1 MENFKAKIEL
11 DLEIEAFDE
20 VDAKDYILEIFG
32 IDDEVK
38 NIKIINIKNSWQESI
53 NCSIIVHSQAD
64 LTQGENVSF
73 NRAWR
78 WYFY

>member
-38 NIKIINIKNSWQESI
+38 NIKIISVKNS
-53 NCSIIVHSQAD
+53 
-64 LTQGENVSF
+64 
-73 NRAWR
+73 
-78 WYFY
+78 